1 MKNYSISEAEWEIM
15 KILWKRPSINLSDIV
30 NDLKDMNW
38 SYSTIKTLLR
48 RLVDKGMVGVDRSV
62 ANSFVYKAA
71 IKEQDCKVKEAN
83 NFLQRV
89 FDGSISMFV
98 STLARESD
106 LTKEER
112 DELIEMINRMEGQ

>member
-1 MKNYSISEAEWEIM
+1 MKDYSISEAEWEIM
-15 KILWKRPSINLSDIV
+15 KVLWDQSDITLSDIV
-30 NDLKDMNW
+30 KDLGDRNW

-48 RLVDKGMVGVDRSV
+48 RLVDKGAVDVDKSV

-71 IKEQDCKVKEAN
+71 VKEQDCKVKEAN

-112 DELIEMINRMEGQ
+112 DELIEMINRMEG